1 MLEGYILCK
10 SLKLLLPTPDP
21 QLLLPL
27 DWGMISNYS
36 LIQGIQAL
44 GLNFAVFFLIC
55 RKQEIL
61 WLGFFSIFLFSLTN
75 FSVNFNICYSL
86 LANKMSPAGRPQKE
100 WITGKHMLM
109 LNSKLMVF
117 SPMVQFNN
125 SKKTKKSSVALN
137 VYETLKDR
145 RMHWG
150 MR

>member
-1 MLEGYILCK
+1 
-10 SLKLLLPTPDP
+10 
-21 QLLLPL
+21 
-27 DWGMISNYS
+27 
-36 LIQGIQAL
+36 
-44 GLNFAVFFLIC
+44 
-55 RKQEIL
+55 
-61 WLGFFSIFLFSLTN
+61 
-75 FSVNFNICYSL
+75 
-86 LANKMSPAGRPQKE
+86 
-100 WITGKHMLM
+100 MLM